1 MGTLALIV
9 LVGGIAAVIA
19 AASVLVSRAAGGGGG
34 KRHCGSC
41 RRVMMPAWDKCL
53 FCGWVPSAAAPGGAP
68 AGAQA
73 PASSGPPR
81 IEFVCGSLRG
91 QVVTLAAQLTTVG
104 SVEGN
109 TVICQDQGVSRKHL
123 AIRRVGSGYE
133 VADLGSTNGVY
144 VNGHREAKKLLAA
157 GDIVRLGQTEIVF
170 HG

>member
-1 MGTLALIV
+1 MGTAALIFVV
-9 LVGGIAAVIA
+9 LGVAAVIVA
-19 AASVLVSRAAGGGGG
+19 AAVMTSRASGGGGS
-34 KRHCGSC
+34 KRHCGGC
-41 RRVMMPAWDKCL
+41 RRVMMPEWEKCL
-53 FCGWVPSAAAPGGAP
+53 FCGWVPSPQAAAPGP
-68 AGAQA
+68 A
-73 PASSGPPR
+73 ASPSGPPR
-81 IEFVCGSLRG
+81 IEFVCGALLG
-91 QVVTLAAQLTTVG
+91 QVVHLAGDLTTVG

-144 VNGHREAKKLLAA
+144 VNGHREAKKLLAP